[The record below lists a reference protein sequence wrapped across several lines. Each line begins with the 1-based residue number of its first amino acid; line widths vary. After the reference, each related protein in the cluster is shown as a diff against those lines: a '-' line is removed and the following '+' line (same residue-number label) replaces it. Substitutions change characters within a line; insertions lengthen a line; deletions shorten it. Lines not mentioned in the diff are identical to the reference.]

1 MSEASLAVVWGGGK
15 RRRLFPLPRLPLGSL
30 RSPIF
35 FPFSLNAEPSLKLL
49 SSLPFP
55 SSIPVIF
62 FFVFLVSSVELL
74 NELTRRRL
82 LRSRET
88 DGQEKPAL
96 SFKKYE
102 NGARHCIFNLVHL
115 IAHQIL
121 EPFFIKTFCCRKLLS
136 YHFVMVLL
144 SSHYLSR
151 PVCLC

>member
-1 MSEASLAVVWGGGK
+1 MVWGGGK

-35 FPFSLNAEPSLKLL
+35 FPFSPNAEPSLKLL

-62 FFVFLVSSVELL
+62 FCFFWSRLSNFSTNSTGDPCYAAEKLMV
-74 NELTRRRL
+74 RRNL
-82 LRSRET
+82 HYHL
-88 DGQEKPAL
+88 
-96 SFKKYE
+96 KKHE

-115 IAHQIL
+115 IAHQTL
-121 EPFFIKTFCCRKLLS
+121 EPFFIKTFCCRRLLS